1 MSMYSK
7 SKYLIFCLT
16 ICLFACNSNS
26 EVSEEKILSV
36 QKNNTSSYTLDKKN
50 TKIIWNGYKTSD
62 KIKVVG
68 FFTEFSTNRDF
79 LDSSFTSIMDLI
91 DGLEFSI
98 NSSSSSSGDPMR
110 DGNLREFFFKYLTN
124 DFNIKGVLGRPGFK
138 CPSDSID
145 IVFNV
150 FNIDYNLRFGFNYNM
165 ENSLIEIKGPI
176 KLESEFGAIRAYNAI
191 HEKCYDLHKGADG
204 VSVTWKE
211 VDVHI
216 KAPIITFDRSH
227 R

>member
-7 SKYLIFCLT
+7 SKYLIFCLIT
-16 ICLFACNSNS
+16 CFFSCNNNN
-26 EVSEEKILSV
+26 EVSKEKVLSV
-36 QKNNTSSYTLDKKN
+36 PNNNNTSFYTLDKKN

-62 KIKVVG
+62 KVKVVG
-68 FFTEFSTNRDF
+68 FFTEFSTNRDI
-79 LDSSFTSIMDLI
+79 LDSSFTSILDLVS
-91 DGLEFSI
+91 GLEFSI

-124 DFNIKGVLGRPGFK
+124 DFKIIGVLGRPGSK

-145 IVFNV
+145 VVFNV
-150 FNIDYNLRFGFNYNM
+150 FDIDYQIRFGYNYNI

-176 KLESEFGAIRAYNAI
+176 KLENEFGAVRAYNAI

-211 VDVHI
+211 VDIHI
-216 KAPIITFDRSH
+216 KVPVIIFDRSL
-227 R
+227 

>member
-7 SKYLIFCLT
+7 SKYLIFCLI
-16 ICLFACNSNS
+16 ICLFACNNNH
-26 EVSEEKILSV
+26 EVSKEKVLSV
-36 QKNNTSSYTLDKKN
+36 QKNKTSFYTLDKKN

-62 KIKVVG
+62 KVKVVG
-68 FFTEFSTNRDF
+68 FFTEFSTNRDI
-79 LDSSFTSIMDLI
+79 LDSSFTSVLDLVS
-91 DGLEFSI
+91 GLEFSI

-124 DFNIKGVLGRPGFK
+124 DFKIIGVLGRPGSK

-145 IVFNV
+145 VVFNV
-150 FNIDYNLRFGFNYNM
+150 FDIDYKIRFGYNYNI
-165 ENSLIEIKGPI
+165 ENSLIEIRGPI
-176 KLESEFGAIRAYNAI
+176 KLENEFGAVRAYNAI

-211 VDVHI
+211 VDIHI
-216 KAPIITFDRSH
+216 KVPVIIFDRSL
-227 R
+227 